1 MIALQSLK
9 TTGDG
14 QVCTFILPRTYTLPI
29 HLAQATQDEWVL
41 AFNIADRVLASKEKY
56 CSEEFSNSIAKD
68 LSKQHEHQLE
78 KLTALH
84 KKEVD
89 RLQSELNTE
98 IKGLEKTIG
107 NKEHSYN
114 KQIAELQV
122 ALDRA
127 SASYESIQK
136 QFLDEAER
144 RVRQQKESDDQL
156 INHLKS
162 DLNRQREEMEALKVK
177 LETKISVTQNSSK
190 KGKVGE
196 ENFEAIVKEK
206 KGWSL
211 IYQGDKGHAADYQ
224 MNLYNINIRFEVK
237 NYTDTV
243 KTKEVEKLRTDMREH
258 PETDVGVFVSLN
270 TPITGFS
277 GISLEWTPTNQL
289 ILYIPNFLQ
298 QDIDLILHFVDI
310 LFQTVKPYRSILAEN
325 VEKDEFPIYKERID
339 RAIVY
344 AQNGIARITAAMA
357 QFIKDVKALQDK
369 IDDMTSH
376 TKTNLAAQKEEIQSM
391 IAILTGKNVEVEDA
405 PEPEELPVVHD
416 EKKVTR
422 GRKKKEKGQE

>member
-1 MIALQSLK
+1 M
-9 TTGDG
+9 
-14 QVCTFILPRTYTLPI
+14 
-29 HLAQATQDEWVL
+29 
-41 AFNIADRVLASKEKY
+41 
-56 CSEEFSNSIAKD
+56 
-68 LSKQHEHQLE
+68 
-78 KLTALH
+78 
-84 KKEVD
+84 
-89 RLQSELNTE
+89 
-98 IKGLEKTIG
+98 
-107 NKEHSYN
+107 
-114 KQIAELQV
+114 
-122 ALDRA
+122 
-127 SASYESIQK
+127 
-136 QFLDEAER
+136 
-144 RVRQQKESDDQL
+144 
-156 INHLKS
+156 
-162 DLNRQREEMEALKVK
+162 
-177 LETKISVTQNSSK
+177 
-190 KGKVGE
+190 
-196 ENFEAIVKEK
+196 
-206 KGWSL
+206 
-211 IYQGDKGHAADYQ
+211 
-224 MNLYNINIRFEVK
+224 
-237 NYTDTV
+237 
-243 KTKEVEKLRTDMREH
+243 EKLRTDMREH

-298 QDIDLILHFVDI
+298 QDMDLVLHFVDI

-325 VEKDEFPIYKERID
+325 VEKNEFPIYKERID

-422 GRKKKEKGQE
+422 GRKKKEKEKD